1 MSGWVDLLRH
11 SGKEKVRILLGSICP
26 WVRINFSWTLD
37 KLFSSKVHITQDS
50 WESSTTCRIR
60 ASVISYTRPKF
71 RVSQSLAG
79 LVQKTPLSLSSWVW
93 SWWRVRKTEWHRTSS
108 YPTALTL
115 FPHVFFH
122 VPWALEWGQEDF
134 SRFPFRSNQA
144 LSLLFSVS
152 WTVVRL
158 PIDCRPG
165 QRDFSMTKN
174 QNGSGLWL
182 QTPIFKSYFDIMT
195 V

>member
-11 SGKEKVRILLGSICP
+11 SGEEKVKILLGSICP
-26 WVRINFSWTLD
+26 WVRINFSWTHD
-37 KLFSSKVHITQDS
+37 KLFSSKVHIKQDS
-50 WESSTTCRIR
+50 WESSTTYRIR
-60 ASVISYTRPKF
+60 ASVISYTMPKF

-79 LVQKTPLSLSSWVW
+79 LVQKNHHLLWVHECDSDDTYRRQNVTALLPILQHLHSFRLSS
-93 SWWRVRKTEWHRTSS
+93 SMFPEPWRGE
-108 YPTALTL
+108 
-115 FPHVFFH
+115 
-122 VPWALEWGQEDF
+122 EDL
-134 SRFPFRSNQA
+134 SRFPFSSNQT
-144 LSLLFSVS
+144 LSLLFSVPR
-152 WTVVRL
+152 TVVHL

-165 QRDFSMTKN
+165 QRDVSMTKN